1 MYSLDIESRLTL
13 AWYDYAQIR
22 WSYKGDKLQ
31 GEMQIATM
39 SIRLLPTTYSHITP
53 FVNYFHTLQ
62 HQYMIFWLLKDA

>member
-13 AWYDYAQIR
+13 AWYDDVLIR

-39 SIRLLPTTYSHITP
+39 SIRLLPTT
-53 FVNYFHTLQ
+53 
-62 HQYMIFWLLKDA
+62 

>member
-22 WSYKGDKLQ
+22 RSYKGGKQQDK
-31 GEMQIATM
+31 MQIATM

-53 FVNYFHTLQ
+53 FVNYFHTLK
-62 HQYMIFWLLKDA
+62 HQYMLFGLLKDA